1 MLAPGRRGPFPRRD
15 DRPHQRDGT
24 GRRREPQIVTALKGA
39 IAAGVGTH
47 GIWVEA
53 DKLPPDDPQRAD
65 LCSDSANG
73 RDPLVI
79 GAILPGLK
87 ATPAPAVAS
96 VARAAWRKGLR

>member
-1 MLAPGRRGPFPRRD
+1 MLAPGRRPFPRRD

-53 DKLPPDDPQRAD
+53 DKLPPDDPQGAD

-79 GAILPGLK
+79 GAILRG
-87 ATPAPAVAS
+87 
-96 VARAAWRKGLR
+96 